1 MMSGPKYPNAVVRVD
16 LAGPDSNSFV
26 IIGKATAALRAAGVP
41 QPELDA
47 YSKEAS
53 SGDFANLLKVT
64 NDWCD
69 FMTEARS

>member
-1 MMSGPKYPNAVVRVD
+1 MICPKYPNAVVRVD

-26 IIGKATAALRAAGVP
+26 IMAKATAAMKAAGVS

-53 SGDFANLLKVT
+53 SGDYAHLLQVT
-64 NDWCD
+64 RQWCD
-69 FMTEARS
+69 FCAEQRG